1 MSLTAC
7 AVCGTHGQT
16 RLHHHTSRGRS
27 LELCAECNPRW
38 SGYGSVGYAE
48 GVKRERA
55 IEDAIRDGRL

>member
-16 RLHHHTSRGRS
+16 RRFFYSPRGRT
-27 LELCAECNPRW
+27 LELCAACNPRW

-48 GVKRERA
+48 GVKREQA